1 MSVNIHLAL
10 RVDKLESLQ
19 QAATVRAALAEVL
32 REHSIDRDVQLR
44 KFREPISV
52 KVTTG
57 RWPLS
62 VRGFGVW
69 SAAFE
74 RDVTA
79 AVHGVAPSAAI
90 DLEWG
95 YPDEA

>member
-10 RVDKLESLQ
+10 CVDKLDSLD
-19 QAATVRAALAEVL
+19 QAVAVRAALAEVL
-32 REHSIDRDVQLR
+32 REHGIANEVSLR

-62 VRGFGVW
+62 VRGFGKW
-69 SAAFE
+69 STAFE
-74 RDVTA
+74 RDVTQ
-79 AVHGVAPSAAI
+79 AVHGAVPTAAI
-90 DLEWG
+90 GVEWG
-95 YPDEA
+95 YPDGY

>member
-10 RVDKLESLQ
+10 CVDKLESIE
-19 QAATVRAALAEVL
+19 QAETVKSALAEVL
-32 REHSIDRDVQLR
+32 REHSIDRDVRLR

-62 VRGFGVW
+62 VRGFGAW
-69 SAAFE
+69 STAFE
-74 RDVTA
+74 RDVTE
-79 AVHGVAPSAAI
+79 AVHGVVPSAAI
-90 DLEWG
+90 DVEWG
-95 YPDEA
+95 YPDED

>member
-1 MSVNIHLAL
+1 MSVNIHLSL
-10 RVDKLESLQ
+10 RVDELESLA
-19 QAATVRAALAEVL
+19 QAETVKSALAEVL
-32 REHSIDRDVQLR
+32 REHSIDRDVRLR

-69 SAAFE
+69 STAFE
-74 RDVTA
+74 RDVTE
-79 AVHGVAPSAAI
+79 AVHGVVPSAAI
-90 DLEWG
+90 DVEWG
-95 YPDEA
+95 YPDED